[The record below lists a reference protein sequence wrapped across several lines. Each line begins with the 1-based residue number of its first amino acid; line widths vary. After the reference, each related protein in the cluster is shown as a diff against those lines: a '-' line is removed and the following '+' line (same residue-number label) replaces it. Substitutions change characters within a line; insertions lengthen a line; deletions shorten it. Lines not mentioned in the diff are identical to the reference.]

1 MGYIIWVITYKLFY
15 LSMLNINYKTMN
27 GCQDCSG
34 EYDYFYCE
42 ITDTMKAIPVIGL
55 CCACEHKYLYQGTDE
70 YLS

>member
-1 MGYIIWVITYKLFY
+1 
-15 LSMLNINYKTMN
+15 MLNINYKTMN